1 MGWDLLRHWH
11 GTYMAKK
18 RVPIATLSHHLRH
31 ADVRT
36 TLQYYMH
43 MMEDD
48 EQDAVRIAASL
59 LKMSFISPTTRPQHL
74 SSASVSPD
82 LEPKLEPKGDKKGV

>member
-1 MGWDLLRHWH
+1 
-11 GTYMAKK
+11 MAKK
-18 RVPIATLSHHLRH
+18 RVPIASLSHHLRH

-36 TLQYYMH
+36 
-43 MMEDD
+43 MEDD